1 MLLICYASNASIC
14 SRAGGMDESSL
25 RRHIRKLSSLGL
37 VQRHDSATGKRFPLK
52 RGGKVLDAFGIDLSP
67 AFRSAERLQRQLN
80 TIQAQ
85 EEERRAL
92 RSETLSLRRRALE
105 AITQMDEDL
114 RGFLAGI
121 TNLMR
126 RKTTTIQQIATVRD
140 RLLKLLAAASNQAP
154 PVEEQHGLPAGNRDD
169 RCEPPAPSNR
179 PTSSEAGNL
188 PASDGQ
194 NTRPVE
200 SPTLNKIKE
209 GAGAPSRSRQASGSY
224 RGLLERYPNAGCF
237 LPQADPTRETLLGS
251 LRGLGLSLGLKDV
264 PYGDILQAL
273 GLERFI
279 AVLDRMVE
287 RVESIAHPQSYFES
301 TIMREITDG
310 A

>member
-1 MLLICYASNASIC
+1 MRAMLSFLPLKDAKGAELPARQDMLLICYASNASIC

-154 PVEEQHGLPAGNRDD
+154 
-169 RCEPPAPSNR
+169 
-179 PTSSEAGNL
+179 
-188 PASDGQ
+188 ASRRATWIARGQ
-194 NTRPVE
+194 P
-200 SPTLNKIKE
+200 
-209 GAGAPSRSRQASGSY
+209 
-224 RGLLERYPNAGCF
+224 
-237 LPQADPTRETLLGS
+237 
-251 LRGLGLSLGLKDV
+251 
-264 PYGDILQAL
+264 
-273 GLERFI
+273 
-279 AVLDRMVE
+279 
-287 RVESIAHPQSYFES
+287 
-301 TIMREITDG
+301 
-310 A
+310 